1 MIRFDQRLLAIG
13 DTRSGKSTAV
23 AMIYK
28 AMARLAPGTIID
40 PQASELTLSIPGHT
54 TIRDPYKFPT
64 DGSHVRYVPRDA
76 DDLDAMNEVF
86 KRARRRR
93 PGVVWTE
100 EAENVLPSTGR
111 DPRAGRSLQT
121 QGAKEMVA
129 HLVTSTSPTWIYR
142 GMFRTSQHFLVFVL
156 PDPDDQRYVA
166 KLAGIPLEVLQQLL
180 GQLEEHGFLHL
191 DKPARRVTLCPPLRL
206 A

>member
-1 MIRFDQRLLAIG
+1 MRFDQRLLAIG
-13 DTRSGKSTAV
+13 DTREGKSSAV
-23 AMIYK
+23 SMIYRS
-28 AMARLAPGTIID
+28 MIRLAPGAIID

-54 TIRDPYKFPT
+54 TIRDPSKFPT
-64 DGSHVRYVPRDA
+64 DGSHVRFVPRDA
-76 DDLDAMNEVF
+76 DDLDAADEF
-86 KRARRRR
+86 YRRARRRR

-121 QGAKEMVA
+121 QGAKEQVA

-142 GMFRTSQHFLVFVL
+142 GLFRTSQHFLVFRL

-166 KLAGIPLEVLQQLL
+166 KLAGIPLAVLLELL
-180 GQLEEHGFLHL
+180 GQIESHGFLHI
-191 DKPARRVTLCPPLRL
+191 DKPARRVTVCPPLSL
-206 A
+206 S